1 MCFQWTAYLL
11 PLYCLSHFVFSN
23 RPELLYSS
31 TLTVFFRRGRF
42 SGKQNIL
49 LHIVQSNFSQ
59 RTHSTPF
66 ALPDV
71 PANWLENV
79 KNLEFVVT
87 KGKDDVFQCFI
98 DKNEPTKSVSLWLA
112 LALQLHNS
120 SGMLL
125 FSAPLCFYIFIWFR
139 NLSKLLETL
148 QTMKKWKWWLFKQCV
163 IYQNSQIPANYMTY
177 LCQKIK
183 SSHNEPLHLISL
195 FPFLNW

>member
-1 MCFQWTAYLL
+1 MTNLEAYWDVTNGILICFSQHNMWIVVRNYDAIGRVKIDGICTADWKTEEMCFKWTAYLL

-49 LHIVQSNFSQ
+49 LHIAQSNFSQ

-120 SGMLL
+120 
-125 FSAPLCFYIFIWFR
+125 
-139 NLSKLLETL
+139 
-148 QTMKKWKWWLFKQCV
+148 
-163 IYQNSQIPANYMTY
+163 
-177 LCQKIK
+177 
-183 SSHNEPLHLISL
+183 
-195 FPFLNW
+195 

>member
-1 MCFQWTAYLL
+1 MTNLKTYWDVRIGLITWFSQHNNMWIVVKSYDAIGRVKIWWYLYCWLKNRGVQMCFQWTAYLL

-49 LHIVQSNFSQ
+49 LHIARSNFSQ

-112 LALQLHNS
+112 RQLHNS
-120 SGMLL
+120 
-125 FSAPLCFYIFIWFR
+125 
-139 NLSKLLETL
+139 
-148 QTMKKWKWWLFKQCV
+148 
-163 IYQNSQIPANYMTY
+163 
-177 LCQKIK
+177 
-183 SSHNEPLHLISL
+183 
-195 FPFLNW
+195 